1 MEPREELTEQILAAK
16 RAKNLTWKVLAEEL
30 EAPVEWSTAALLGQF
45 PLSEDQAKAAI
56 AVLGLPQD
64 ALPELQASPMRG
76 SLEDAVPVDPT
87 VYRFHEIVQV
97 YGTTLKELIHE
108 EFGDGIMSAINFGF
122 TVDRERD
129 PDGDRVVITMSGKFL
144 PHDWRQ
150 IEP

>member
-1 MEPREELTEQILAAK
+1 MASREELTGQILAAK
-16 RAKNLTWKVLAEEL
+16 RAKGLTWKGLAEEL
-30 EAPVEWSTAALLGQF
+30 GAPVEWSTAALLGQF
-45 PLSEDQAKAAI
+45 PLTDDQAKAAVK
-56 AVLGLPQD
+56 ALGLPQD
-64 ALPELQASPMRG
+64 AVPELTASPMRG
-76 SLEDAVPVDPT
+76 SLDDAVPVDPT
-87 VYRFHEIVQV
+87 IYRFHEIVQV

-122 TVDRERD
+122 TVDREAD

>member
-1 MEPREELTEQILAAK
+1 MASRDELTEQILAAK
-16 RAKNLTWKVLAEEL
+16 RAQGQTWKGLAEEL
-30 EAPVEWSTAALLGQF
+30 DAPVEWSTAALLGQF
-45 PLSEDQAKAAI
+45 PLSEDQATAAV
-56 AVLGLPQD
+56 AALGLPQD
-64 ALPELQASPMRG
+64 AVPELTASPMRG
-76 SLEDAVPVDPT
+76 SLDDLVPVDPT

-122 TVDRERD
+122 TVERKPD